1 MGKKMGEAE
10 EGVGGENKEAGR
22 EKREEKEWEEK
33 RKWLNK
39 ICGSWDEGEK

>member
-22 EKREEKEWEEK
+22 EKKGEGMGREKEMVE
-33 RKWLNK
+33 
-39 ICGSWDEGEK
+39 